1 MYEELLAQVPLFQ
14 DLSRR
19 ELAWLGDA
27 CRERE
32 YAPGDILLRQGGGG
46 VGLFILTSG
55 SVRITT
61 CQEDGERAEREIG
74 VVGSG
79 AVVGERALLEEGL
92 SAASV
97 TAVEPS
103 RAVVLRTWDFHVT
116 LREFPD
122 LAIHL
127 LSVLGQRLR
136 NTEELAGRERTMGE
150 ADET

>member
-1 MYEELLAQVPLFQ
+1 MYEELLAQAPLFQ

-32 YAPGDILLRQGGGG
+32 YAPGDVLVRQGGGG

-55 SVRITT
+55 SVRITAR
-61 CQEDGERAEREIG
+61 QENGEGAEREIG

-79 AVVGERALLEEGL
+79 AVVGERALLEDGP

-97 TAVEPS
+97 TAVEAS
-103 RAVVLRTWDFHVT
+103 RTLVLRTWDFEVT
-116 LREFPD
+116 LREYPD

-127 LSVLGQRLR
+127 LTILSQRLHEAHASLR
-136 NTEELAGRERTMGE
+136 GDDEEDRR
-150 ADET
+150 